1 MTLNPNYPNIALLA
15 LADKIRKDCSELAAE
30 APAPNI
36 PSKKRSAPAA
46 PLRSP
51 SDDGTKA
58 NTHHN
63 VVWLNIV
70 SNDTK
75 QDWHKVRTLTHD

>member
-1 MTLNPNYPNIALLA
+1 L
-15 LADKIRKDCSELAAE
+15 
-30 APAPNI
+30 
-36 PSKKRSAPAA
+36 
-46 PLRSP
+46 P